1 MGTKKI
7 LLPVDFSTCS
17 NDALPRAAALA
28 RDQGA
33 TLLIMHVQEP
43 PMAYG
48 GGGMYYGAVDPDL
61 ESLQAML
68 EEIVPDDPE
77 IPVEYRME
85 MGEPA
90 DAIVRVAQEE
100 EVDIIVMG
108 THGRTGL
115 KHLLLGSI
123 AEAIV
128 RRAPCP
134 VMTVK
139 HPPEK
144 GKGKQ
149 K

>member
-7 LLPVDFSTCS
+7 LLPVDFSTCG

-28 RDQGA
+28 RYEEA

-43 PMAYG
+43 PMAYV
-48 GGGMYYGAVDPDL
+48 GGGMYYGSPDPDL
-61 ESLQAML
+61 EALQAML
-68 EEIVPDDPE
+68 EEIVPDDPD
-77 IPVEYRME
+77 IPVEYKME

-90 DAIVRVAQEE
+90 DVIVRVAQEE

-139 HPPEK
+139 HPAEK

-149 K
+149 S